1 MSSDGDWL
9 KQVQTCREINQRIND
24 FGVTD
29 YQRMKLIEFL
39 SLELES
45 REAMLSVLEAI
56 KPHIINKE
64 ELIAPEG
71 EKASGE
77 FDPGDLDGDS
87 GNR

>member
-1 MSSDGDWL
+1 MSSDSDWL
-9 KQVQTCREINQRIND
+9 QQVRTCREINQRIND

-71 EKASGE
+71 EKASGQ
-77 FDPGDLDGDS
+77 FNPGDLD
-87 GNR
+87 

>member
-1 MSSDGDWL
+1 MSTDRDWL
-9 KQVQTCREINQRIND
+9 RQVQLCREINQRIND

-56 KPHIINKE
+56 KPRIINKE

-71 EKASGE
+71 EKASGQ
-77 FDPGDLDGDS
+77 FNPGNLD
-87 GNR
+87 

>member
-1 MSSDGDWL
+1 MSRDNDWL
-9 KQVQTCREINQRIND
+9 RQIQVCRDINQKIND

-29 YQRMKLIEFL
+29 YQRMKLIELL

-45 REAMLSVLEAI
+45 RDAMLSVLEVI
-56 KPHIINKE
+56 KPHIISKE

-77 FDPGDLDGDS
+77 FDSGPLD
-87 GNR
+87 

>member
-1 MSSDGDWL
+1 MSREQDWL
-9 KQVQTCREINQRIND
+9 EQVRACREINQRIND
-24 FGVTD
+24 FGVSD

-71 EKASGE
+71 EKASGQ
-77 FDPGDLDGDS
+77 FNPGDLD
-87 GNR
+87 